1 MRGPISASHLQDAV
15 ADEEQAGELG
25 WERGREMSRG
35 NARVTLAEAGGITTY
50 LFVLLISL
58 ISRQGFYAPPRP
70 EEATTRWRCS
80 KTASAPSRRSRHS
93 NSRTI
98 VNRSDL
104 IWRSWPEWA

>member
-1 MRGPISASHLQDAV
+1 MAARSHGQISASHLQDAV

-35 NARVTLAEAGGITTY
+35 NAGAMLAEAGAMLAEAGGITTY

-70 EEATTRWRCS
+70 EEATTR
-80 KTASAPSRRSRHS
+80 
-93 NSRTI
+93 
-98 VNRSDL
+98 
-104 IWRSWPEWA
+104 